1 MNSLL
6 KNLFISFIG
15 IFLLI
20 SILLLVI
27 LWNFSNN
34 IPDYKFLKNYK
45 PPVSSK
51 VYAGDGN
58 LVADFSKEKR
68 IFVPYRSIPKNVI
81 NAFLSAED
89 KNFFSHPGVDA
100 KGVLRATINNFKNIM
115 TSKRLEGASTI
126 TQQVAK
132 NFLLTNEV
140 SLNRKLKEAILA
152 FRIERALTKER
163 ILELYLNQIYLGSG
177 AYGVA
182 AASLEYFDKSIKE
195 LDYAEAALLALDDA
209 GLDIGNME
217 AFYCGNLGQ
226 ANAMV
231 GQRILQEI
239 GQTGIPVVNCSNAC
253 ATGATAFR
261 EAWTS
266 IKAGLYDVV
275 LAVGVEQMGTG
286 LLGGAGGGVGIP
298 KEGLL
303 GSGTMPAVFAEAGME
318 HARQYGTTF
327 EQFAKISVKNHHHST
342 MNPKARYQIETPLDE
357 VMNAEM
363 ISYPN
368 TKLMCSVNVDGAAA
382 AVLVSEKKA
391 KELGMQRAVRIKAS
405 VMTSDPYQE
414 RDLVMPDV
422 NSCTRKAAAEA
433 YEMAG
438 LNSEDIDLVEL
449 HDCFATAEM
458 LHYENL
464 GLCGDGEAGR
474 LIDEGEVE
482 LGGRIP
488 VNVSGGLLS
497 KGHPLGATGIANIY
511 EVCTHLRGEAG
522 ARQVENAKIGMTH
535 VIGLGSACGIHI
547 LEKV

>member
-1 MNSLL
+1 MS
-6 KNLFISFIG
+6 
-15 IFLLI
+15 
-20 SILLLVI
+20 
-27 LWNFSNN
+27 
-34 IPDYKFLKNYK
+34 D
-45 PPVSSK
+45 
-51 VYAGDGN
+51 VYV
-58 LVADFSKEKR
+58 L
-68 IFVPYRSIPKNVI
+68 
-81 NAFLSAED
+81 
-89 KNFFSHPGVDA
+89 GVDMI
-100 KGVLRATINNFKNIM
+100 KFGRFP
-115 TSKRLEGASTI
+115 
-126 TQQVAK
+126 
-132 NFLLTNEV
+132 
-140 SLNRKLKEAILA
+140 
-152 FRIERALTKER
+152 ERTVPD
-163 ILELYLNQIYLGSG
+163 LG
-177 AYGVA
+177 
-182 AASLEYFDKSIKE
+182 
-195 LDYAEAALLALDDA
+195 AEAALLALDDA
-209 GLDIGNME
+209 GLTIDNME

-286 LLGGAGGGVGIP
+286 LLGGAGGGKGIL

-318 HARQYGTTF
+318 HSRQYGTTF

-391 KELGMQRAVRIKAS
+391 NELGMSRAVRVKAS
-405 VMTSDPYQE
+405 VLTSDPYQE

-422 NSCTRKAAAEA
+422 NSCTRKAAKEA

-438 LNSEDIDLVEL
+438 LGAEDIDLVEL

-464 GLCGDGEAGR
+464 GLCEDGEAGR

-522 ARQVENAKIGMTH
+522 ERQVEGAKVGLTH

-547 LEKV
+547 LEKA

>member
-1 MNSLL
+1 MSDVY
-6 KNLFISFIG
+6 
-15 IFLLI
+15 
-20 SILLLVI
+20 IL
-27 LWNFSNN
+27 
-34 IPDYKFLKNYK
+34 
-45 PPVSSK
+45 
-51 VYAGDGN
+51 
-58 LVADFSKEKR
+58 
-68 IFVPYRSIPKNVI
+68 
-81 NAFLSAED
+81 
-89 KNFFSHPGVDA
+89 GVDMI
-100 KGVLRATINNFKNIM
+100 KFGRFPDRSVPNI
-115 TSKRLEGASTI
+115 G
-126 TQQVAK
+126 
-132 NFLLTNEV
+132 
-140 SLNRKLKEAILA
+140 
-152 FRIERALTKER
+152 
-163 ILELYLNQIYLGSG
+163 
-177 AYGVA
+177 
-182 AASLEYFDKSIKE
+182 
-195 LDYAEAALLALDDA
+195 AEAALMALDDA
-209 GLDIGNME
+209 GLTIEDME
-217 AFYCGNLGQ
+217 ALYCGNLGQ
-226 ANAMV
+226 SSGMV

-239 GQTGIPVVNCSNAC
+239 GQTGMPVVNCANAC

-275 LAVGVEQMGTG
+275 LAVGVEQMGKG
-286 LLGGAGGGVGIP
+286 LLGGTGGGKGIP

-342 MNPKARYQIETPLDE
+342 MNPKAMYQIETPLDD

-368 TKLMCSVNVDGAAA
+368 TKLMCSVNVDGSAA

-391 KELGMQRAVRIKAS
+391 KELGMQRAVKVRAS
-405 VMTSDPYQE
+405 IIASDPYQE

-422 NSCTRKAAAEA
+422 NTCTRKAAKEA

-438 LNSEDIDLVEL
+438 VGPEDIDLVEL

-464 GLCGDGEAGR
+464 GLCKDGEAGKM
-474 LIDEGEVE
+474 IDEGEVE
-482 LGGRIP
+482 LGGRVP

-511 EVCTHLRGEAG
+511 EVSTHLRGEAG
-522 ARQVENAKIGMTH
+522 QRQVEGAKLGLTH

-547 LEKV
+547 LEKVS